1 MDAQQHTLDI
11 TTDIPL
17 PPAHENALRLILHTP
32 LYRGAVVSLF
42 ISGIGGAAIT
52 PQISSFLV
60 NEMGASLSVAGMYYL
75 TSLTA
80 PIAGYMVG
88 TRSDRTG
95 QRLVFFRICSFL
107 GFLGWLAFAYA
118 PALWMPFV
126 ISATILAVAGAAMGQ
141 LFAAIRDHVAAHPS
155 SVGDGVIAY
164 IRMAMTAGW
173 MIGPVIGT
181 TIAAATSTRWVAVF
195 TSVCALLQILPLT
208 AVRTSPQVPLPTQTG
223 LSVQVPTK
231 VTWSQLT
238 PVLIFTAL
246 CLNINASE
254 TVKYAFL
261 PIFMTDELHL
271 SASLQGIAIGMQPF
285 VELPLIP
292 VAFALSHKVG
302 SMRMAAAAA
311 LIAALGN
318 LIFVFADGAFGAIA
332 GQACMGV
339 VWGIMAGLG
348 IIIAQRLL
356 PMAVA
361 TASGIYLNT
370 GAIGSAYG
378 GFLGG
383 IGASTLGLP
392 TVFILPAIW
401 CALASVGLY
410 FMSRRIGHHV

>member
-11 TTDIPL
+11 TADIPL
-17 PPAHENALRLILHTP
+17 PPAKESALQLILQTP
-32 LYRGAVVSLF
+32 LYRGAVISLF
-42 ISGIGGAAIT
+42 ISGIGGAAIS
-52 PQISSFLV
+52 PQVSSFLV

-80 PIAGYMVG
+80 PIAGYLVG

-107 GFLGWLAFAYA
+107 GFLGWLGFALA

-155 SVGDGVIAY
+155 TVGDGVIAY

-173 MIGPVIGT
+173 IIGPIFGT
-181 TIAAATSTRWVAVF
+181 TIAAAASTRWVAGF
-195 TSVCALLQILPLT
+195 TAICALLQILPLT
-208 AVRTSPQVPLPTQTG
+208 MVRTTPQLPLPTQTG

-231 VTWSQLT
+231 VTLRQLT
-238 PVLIFTAL
+238 PVLIFTGF

-261 PIFMTDELHL
+261 PIFMTDELHMP
-271 SASLQGIAIGMQPF
+271 ASLQGIAIGMQPF

-292 VAFALSHKVG
+292 VAFALSHRVG
-302 SMRMAAAAA
+302 ALRMAA
-311 LIAALGN
+311 IAAIIAAFGN
-318 LIFVFADGAFGAIA
+318 LVFVFSDSAFGAIA

-361 TASGIYLNT
+361 TASGIFLNA

-378 GFLGG
+378 GFIGG

-401 CALASVGLY
+401 CALASGGLY
-410 FMSRRIGHHV
+410 IMSRRMGHHI